1 MRKAL
6 RISVL
11 IMALA
16 FSVSA
21 GEIQNGVVSTPP
33 PPPAMAGEIQNG
45 VASAGDMQNGV
56 ASTSQPDTPT
66 QAIESTATEAFL
78 SLLQSIL
85 TLF

>member
-21 GEIQNGVVSTPP
+21 GDIQNGVVGTPP
-33 PPPAMAGEIQNG
+33 PAVTGEMQNG
-45 VASAGDMQNGV
+45 VASAGDIQNGV
-56 ASTSQPDTPT
+56 ISTSPS
-66 QAIESTATEAFL
+66 AESTATDVFL
-78 SLLQSIL
+78 TLLQSL
-85 TLF
+85 LALF

>member
-16 FSVSA
+16 FSVNA
-21 GEIQNGVVSTPP
+21 GVIQNGVTGDPPPPPSESGEMQNGVVSTSL
-33 PPPAMAGEIQNG
+33 PAG
-45 VASAGDMQNGV
+45 
-56 ASTSQPDTPT
+56 
-66 QAIESTATEAFL
+66 STATDAFL
-78 SLLQSIL
+78 ALLQSLL

>member
-16 FSVSA
+16 FSVNA

-45 VASAGDMQNGV
+45 VASAGDIQNGV
-56 ASTSQPDTPT
+56 ISTSLP
-66 QAIESTATEAFL
+66 AESTATEVLLA
-78 SLLQSIL
+78 LLQNL
-85 TLF
+85 LALF